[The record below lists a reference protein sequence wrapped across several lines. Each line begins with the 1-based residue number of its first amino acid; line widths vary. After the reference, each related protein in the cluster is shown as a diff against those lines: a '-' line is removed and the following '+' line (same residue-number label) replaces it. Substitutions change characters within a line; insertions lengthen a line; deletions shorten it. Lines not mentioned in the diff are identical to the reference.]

1 MPIVVVSN
9 VDTVTCA
16 GDISI
21 TDPRVCPGRSIT
33 FTCTTDTG
41 NLLWRTSASDLDG
54 ILLVNTDT
62 VGSMGSELGG
72 GLAGFTANLTA
83 AMGLILTSALTT
95 AASDDIRGLQVTCL
109 DSSLPSADNQSTD
122 IPLVVEGKPLLA
134 SSRVFVN

>member
-1 MPIVVVSN
+1 MVVSD

-16 GDISI
+16 GDIGI
-21 TDPRVCPGRSIT
+21 TDPQVCLGRSIT

-62 VGSMGSELGG
+62 VGSMGSELGA

-83 AMGLILTSALTT
+83 AMGLILTSTLAT
-95 AASDDIRGLQVTCL
+95 AASDDIRGLQVMCL

-122 IPLVVEGKPLLA
+122 IPLVVEGKPFLA
-134 SSRVFVN
+134 SSRVSRRYA